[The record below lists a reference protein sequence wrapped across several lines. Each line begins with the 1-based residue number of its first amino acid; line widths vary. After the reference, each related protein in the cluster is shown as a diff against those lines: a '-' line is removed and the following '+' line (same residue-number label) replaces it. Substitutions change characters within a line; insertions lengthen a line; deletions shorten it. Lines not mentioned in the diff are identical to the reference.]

1 MTITIEKANEI
12 LNNLKDFLVDEVS
25 LSRGMKLETYEEN
38 GWTYKVFYDNGT
50 PKKIEEYNHRELI
63 EIYVK

>member
-1 MTITIEKANEI
+1 
-12 LNNLKDFLVDEVS
+12 
-25 LSRGMKLETYEEN
+25 MKLETYEEN